1 MNYEQRLGLDAST
14 ITSALT
20 LGMQQSHSSELM
32 SDYRAAQKSLADY
45 LAKNPLVNQDDKVR
59 SMTERSRDYLK
70 ELTSSDFI
78 IPWLLMHST
87 CRLVTCSGKSSDKTF
102 RKSVHDSK
110 VDSFKIVT
118 IGGMND
124 DRVRATSQL
133 HRFYEG
139 QSTDISTFIEC
150 SAWGGRRTY
159 SVRGKLT
166 HLINENLFLSD
177 HHHNPAGGF
186 LPVSCTMLLP
196 VHGDHLSYH
205 PKVKR
210 IVDGYLQD
218 VPSEL
223 LLELAANDE
232 RRQKIETLQA
242 TLTAKQDAISCRLA
256 GCYDF
261 LEIMETH
268 QSLSSLY
275 KAEKEAIHFFLGR
288 RLNDFEHIPFKYRA
302 IIETF
307 FDLLNGVLD
316 DDDRALVWIGI
327 SRGKWEIPT
336 FHIPGQC

>member
-20 LGMQQSHSSELM
+20 LGMQQSHSSELL
-32 SDYRAAQKSLADY
+32 SEYRSAQKSLADY
-45 LAKNPLVNQDDKVR
+45 LTKRPPVDQEAKVR
-59 SMTERSRDYLK
+59 SMADRSRTFLK

-78 IPWLLMHST
+78 VPWLLMHTT
-87 CRLVTCSGKSSDKTF
+87 CRLVTVSGKTTESTVEIPSCDM
-102 RKSVHDSK
+102 S
-110 VDSFKIVT
+110 VDSLKIVT

-124 DRVRATSQL
+124 ERLRPSC
-133 HRFYEG
+133 RSPRIYEG
-139 QSTDISTFIEC
+139 QSATTSTFIEC

-159 SVRGKLT
+159 SVRGEFT
-166 HLINENLFLSD
+166 HLINSNLILNHRS
-177 HHHNPAGGF
+177 HNMLGGSF
-186 LPVSCTMLLP
+186 RKYHTMLLP

-210 IVDGYLQD
+210 IVDSYLQD

-223 LLELAANDE
+223 MLELATNDE
-232 RRQKIETLQA
+232 RRQKVENLQA
-242 TLTAKQDAISCRLA
+242 SLTAKQDAISCRLA
-256 GCYDF
+256 GCCDF

-268 QSLSSLY
+268 QSLSNIY
-275 KAEKEAIHFFLGR
+275 KEEKEAIHFFLGR
-288 RLNDFEHIPFKYRA
+288 RLSNFDRIPPKYRP

-327 SRGKWEIPT
+327 SRGMWEIPT
-336 FHIPGQC
+336 SLIRQQC